1 MKLLTSSEEESGNDG
16 AGGSNGQF
24 SGTSKLE
31 SCVCSVVC
39 NAGAEAVALGPPDID
54 FIANLG
60 TGIGGNVLELVG
72 LLGIGFG
79 GCEAPI
85 CEGVGGGGGCA
96 IFTIIWGG
104 SGDRNSG
111 CEGYHSIGGG
121 SAEQISDTFL
131 GGSPADT
138 SKLSGGAGGG

>member
-1 MKLLTSSEEESGNDG
+1 LKLLTSSEEESGNDG

-39 NAGAEAVALGPPDID
+39 RSGGGGDVALGPPDID

-72 LLGIGFG
+72 LLGLGFG
-79 GCEAPI
+79 G
-85 CEGVGGGGGCA
+85 
-96 IFTIIWGG
+96 
-104 SGDRNSG
+104 
-111 CEGYHSIGGG
+111 
-121 SAEQISDTFL
+121 
-131 GGSPADT
+131 
-138 SKLSGGAGGG
+138 